1 MRQILLSDMKK
12 GEKAVIKEIKIEGG
26 LRQRLMDIGFI
37 EGTEVTCVRISPFG
51 DPKAFLI
58 RRTVIALRN
67 EDSSLIL
74 GVEK

>member
-12 GEKAVIKEIKIEGG
+12 GERSVIKEIKIEGT

-58 RRTVIALRN
+58 RGTVIALRN